1 MALNA
6 FGKNIVN
13 IFLALLQL
21 SEHGFGYALP
31 GNCAFTYIYT
41 YVPVHI

>member
-6 FGKNIVN
+6 FKKNIVN

-21 SEHGFGYALP
+21 SEHRFGYTLP
-31 GNCAFTYIYT
+31 GNCAFIYIYT
-41 YVPVHI
+41 YVSMHI